1 MKVLFSLTNIKYIVV
16 KKIFCLLLLVTTIS
30 IIQLQSVN
38 AQETKVKGVVK
49 DSITGEVI
57 PMASVLFVGTTRGIT
72 SDFDGEFYLET
83 REKVSEVLIAYVGY
97 EKKIVKIKF
106 GAFNQLDVKLAP
118 NTELNEITVNP
129 GVNPAIALMKKVYK
143 NKDKND
149 ISKMDGYQYSTYTK
163 MEIDVTNINPRF
175 KNKKLQKNFGF
186 IFNYM
191 DTSAIT
197 GKAFLPVM
205 ITESQSDYYYRK
217 SPRFEKEIVKASR
230 ISGVKDNKTFS
241 QFTGHFYVNINLYDN
256 YVNIFEVNFV
266 SPLNNYG
273 TMFYDYFLVDS
284 VNVDNRKIYKLRFHP
299 KAYSVP
305 VLDGQIMI
313 DSSSLALVSARVTKP
328 KRTDV
333 NWLRN
338 LVYEVENKLCSDCS
352 QGADARWFPLNT
364 KFFAD
369 FSIQP
374 RDSSKLTSFLGHRQV
389 HYSNVRITDE
399 IPNDIEKQKTS
410 ISISKNVNQNSE
422 EYWSKNRPYELTET
436 EKQIYTVVDSI
447 KNVPLYKNIYDI
459 VNTALFGYFKYN
471 SLSLGPYYK
480 LYSYNDIEGNR
491 FQFGAKTNSDFD
503 DKIQFRGYLA
513 YGTKDTRFKGSVGMT
528 YVFNHSKISR
538 LNVDFK
544 HDMIQLGASVNAFSE
559 GNILSTILSKGD
571 SKSLSLVNQLDIDWE
586 EEWTPGF
593 RNTIGIQK
601 RKISNSPYVRFI
613 KPNGDEIS
621 SIHSTIFKLNTRWFK
636 DEILVR
642 NTFSE
647 ISMGSD
653 YPMFELNLSAGLKN
667 MFENDYE
674 FYRTEMSISHDFDI
688 PPFGYS
694 AFKFVVG
701 KIFGKV
707 PYPLLK
713 LHEGNATYFYDP
725 YAFSCMEFYE
735 FASDSWA
742 SLFWEHHFKGFLLGK
757 IPLMK
762 RLKWRSVAT
771 FKGLIGKLSDKN
783 NGSLENTNAY
793 LKFPE
798 GMKSVSK
805 PYFEVGVG
813 VENIFKIIRLDGVWR
828 LSHRDDNSDVSN
840 FALNISIHLS
850 F

>member
-1 MKVLFSLTNIKYIVV
+1 MLYHKNIIVI
-16 KKIFCLLLLVTTIS
+16 KKIFCLLLLLAAVS
-30 IIQLQSVN
+30 IMHLQSVN
-38 AQETKVKGVVK
+38 AQVTKVKGVVK
-49 DSITGEVI
+49 DSTTGEVI
-57 PMASVLFVGTTRGIT
+57 PMASVLFVGTTIGIT

-83 REKVSEVLIAYVGY
+83 RSKVSEVLLAYVGY
-97 EKKIVKIKF
+97 EKKTVKIRS
-106 GAFNQLDVKLAP
+106 GAFNQLDVKLVP
-118 NTELNEITVNP
+118 NTELKEITVNP
-129 GVNPAIALMKKVYK
+129 GVNPAIALMKRVYK

-149 ISKMDGYQYSTYTK
+149 ISKMDGYQYSTYVK
-163 MEIDVTNINPRF
+163 MEIDVTNMNPRF

-205 ITESQSDYYYRK
+205 ITESKSDYYYRK
-217 SPRFEKEIVKASR
+217 RPRFEKEILKASR
-230 ISGVKDNKTFS
+230 ISGVKDNNTFS

-273 TMFYDYFLVDS
+273 NIFYNYFLVDS
-284 VNVDNRKIYKLRFHP
+284 VMQDNRKIYKLRFHP

-313 DSSSLALVSARVTKP
+313 DSSTCALVSARVTKP

-338 LVYEVENKLCSDCS
+338 LVYEVDNKLCSDCVKE
-352 QGADARWFPLNT
+352 GYARWFPNDT

-374 RDSSKLTSFLGHRQV
+374 RDSSKLTSFLGHRKV
-389 HYSNVRITDE
+389 HYSNIKITDK
-399 IPNDIEKQKTS
+399 IPEDVEKQKTS
-410 ISISKNVNQNSE
+410 VIVSKDVNSNSE
-422 EYWSKNRPYELTET
+422 EYWAKNRPYDLTKKER
-436 EKQIYTVVDSI
+436 QIYSVVDSI

-459 VNTALFGYFKYN
+459 INTVLFGYYKYN
-471 SLSLGPYYK
+471 KLSWGPYYK
-480 LYSYNDIEGNR
+480 IYSYNDIEGNR
-491 FQFGAKTNSDFD
+491 FQFGAKTNSEFS
-503 DKIQFRGYLA
+503 KKVQFRGYLA
-513 YGTKDTRFKGSVGMT
+513 YGIKDSKFKGSTGLT
-528 YVFNHSKISR
+528 YKLNTNKISR

-544 HDMIQLGASVNAFSE
+544 RDMIQLGASVNAFSE

-571 SKSLSLVNQLDIDWE
+571 SRSLSLVNQLNMDWE

-593 RNTIGIQK
+593 RNTMGIQM
-601 RKISNSPYVRFI
+601 RKIYNSPYVRFL

-621 SIHSTIFKLNTRWFK
+621 AIHSTVLKLNTRWFK

-653 YPMFELNLSAGLKN
+653 YPMFELNLSAGFKN
-667 MFENDYE
+667 FLGNDYK
-674 FYRTEMSISHDFDI
+674 FYRTEMSISHNFDI

-694 AFKFVVG
+694 AFKLVVG

-725 YAFSCMEFYE
+725 YAFSCMDFYE
-735 FASDSWA
+735 FASDTWI

-771 FKGLIGKLSDKN
+771 FKGLIGKLDDKN

-793 LKFPE
+793 LEFPE

-805 PYFEVGVG
+805 PYFETGVG
-813 VENIFKIIRLDGVWR
+813 IENIFKIIRVDGVWR
-828 LSHRDDNSDVSN
+828 LSHRNDNKDVSN